1 MGAVPRGKQQGA
13 HFNCKYKDS
22 SWSCLKSYC
31 YYLLVYFS
39 PSKRRTMWKKT
50 TPPAHVLKNIW
61 CLYCFVFLFF
71 FISSCQINILRH
83 YINKHSFFLYTVWQ
97 QNRVSNCIVS
107 ALCTCYN
114 FKGWVHPLKKW
125 EISRLPP
132 VGWSFWGFRWEKNNW
147 KKNKKAPN
155 NVFYRSPEIPNWL
168 ENTSVTPYFKGA
180 LCSLG

>member
-1 MGAVPRGKQQGA
+1 MGAVPGGKQQGA

-22 SWSCLKSYC
+22 SWSCLKSHC

-114 FKGWVHPLKKW
+114 FKGWVHHLKNENSAVCHPLGEVSGASDGKKTT
-125 EISRLPP
+125 ERKTKRLQTMYST
-132 VGWSFWGFRWEKNNW
+132 G
-147 KKNKKAPN
+147 AQ
-155 NVFYRSPEIPNWL
+155 RSQIDLKIHQWHPIL
-168 ENTSVTPYFKGA
+168 KVHYVV
-180 LCSLG
+180 